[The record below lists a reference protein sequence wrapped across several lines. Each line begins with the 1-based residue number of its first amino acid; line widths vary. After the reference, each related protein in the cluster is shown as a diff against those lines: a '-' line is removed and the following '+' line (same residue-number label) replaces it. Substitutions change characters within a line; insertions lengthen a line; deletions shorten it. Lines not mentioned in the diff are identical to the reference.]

1 MWMTVPATH
10 PLLLR
15 PPSPRLPPPSG
26 SRTWRAAPLIARI
39 SHLTALLQPPLYP
52 VSLKTHNN
60 NNNLTPSSSFKRCEP
75 LFFSQLVLYTK
86 SLISLQQ
93 LCYENA
99 SLRAVVD
106 MHTRWLA
113 SGLSVRLGRRSFAW
127 AIGCC
132 GINLNSKFSLNK
144 SYQMTLSRHNKASVG
159 FQWWNIPSCYCCY
172 TSCVSVNRVM
182 VQTVPQCGTLQPA
195 RDELS
200 WSQLFSLFR
209 I

>member
-1 MWMTVPATH
+1 MTVPAAH
-10 PLLLR
+10 PLLLL

-26 SRTWRAAPLIARI
+26 SRTGRAAPLTARI
-39 SHLTALLQPPLYP
+39 SHLTARLQPPPYQ
-52 VSLKTHNN
+52 VSLQTHN
-60 NNNLTPSSSFKRCEP
+60 NNNLTPSSSFKWCKPP
-75 LFFSQLVLYTK
+75 LFFPNWCFTQA

-113 SGLSVRLGRRSFAW
+113 SGLSVQLGRRSFAW

-144 SYQMTLSRHNKASVG
+144 WYQMALSRHHKASVG
-159 FQWWNIPSCYCCY
+159 FQWWNIPQLLLLLYKLCFCY
-172 TSCVSVNRVM
+172 NRVM
-182 VQTVPQCGTLQPA
+182 VQTVPQCGTLQTA

-200 WSQLFSLFR
+200 WSQLFARFR